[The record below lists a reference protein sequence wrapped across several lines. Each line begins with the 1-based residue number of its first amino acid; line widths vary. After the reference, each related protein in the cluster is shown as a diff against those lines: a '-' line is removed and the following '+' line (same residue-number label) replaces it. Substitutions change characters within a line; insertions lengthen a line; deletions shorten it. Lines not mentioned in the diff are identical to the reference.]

1 MRKRLIIFDL
11 DGTLV
16 DTVEDL
22 RASLN
27 HAITPHGIAPLTYDQ
42 TRDFV
47 GEGIHNLVL
56 KVIGQERSAL
66 LDEVV
71 DTFTQHYTENVCVHS
86 KAYPKVDETLGA
98 LDGAIKAVLSN
109 KREALSRLLL
119 ERLGLARHFEIIA
132 GPDTVPERKP
142 SPRAVQF
149 MLDRFNVRPEDAL
162 MVGDSTYDIDAA
174 LAAGVEVAAA
184 TYGFRHRSTL
194 TRATYLIDSFADL
207 LKLDPIAN

>member
-16 DTVEDL
+16 DTIEDL

-27 HAITPHGIAPLTYDQ
+27 HAIAPHDIAPLTYGQ
-42 TRDFV
+42 TRDYV

-56 KVIGQERSAL
+56 KVIGEGRSDI

-71 DTFTQHYTENVCVHS
+71 DRFTRHYTENVCVHS
-86 KAYPKVDETLGA
+86 RAYPGVGETLGR
-98 LDGAIKAVLSN
+98 LSSGFRKAVLSN

-119 ERLGLARHFEIIA
+119 VRLGLAGHFDIIA

-142 SPRAVQF
+142 SPEAVRF
-149 MLDRFNVRPEDAL
+149 MLHKFGVPPEEAL
-162 MVGDSTYDIDAA
+162 MVGDSSYDIDAA
-174 LAAGVEVAAA
+174 LGAGVEVAAA
-184 TYGFRHRSTL
+184 TYGFRERSTL
-194 TRATYLIDSFADL
+194 ARATYLIDSFPEI
-207 LKLDPIAN
+207 LKLVK

>member
-1 MRKRLIIFDL
+1 MRIRLIIFDL

-27 HAITPHGIAPLTYDQ
+27 HAIAPLGISPLTYEQ
-42 TRDFV
+42 TRDYV

-56 KVIGQERSAL
+56 KVIGQERRSIL
-66 LDEVV
+66 EDVV
-71 DTFTQHYTENVCVHS
+71 DAFTRHYTQNVCVHS
-86 KAYPKVDETLGA
+86 KAYAGVDETLCA
-98 LDGAIKAVLSN
+98 LDGISKAVLSN

-119 ERLGLARHFEIIA
+119 ERLGLAHHFEVIA

-149 MLDRFNVRPEDAL
+149 MLERFNVRPEEAL
-162 MVGDSTYDIDAA
+162 MVGDSIYDIDAA

-194 TRATYLIDSFADL
+194 TRATYLIDSFPDL
-207 LKLDPIAN
+207 LRLGPITN